1 MVNKINAPVLTVVK
15 VTVTAVVAVETPV
28 AEWVRKGPLVD
39 DFANFFRISLIV
51 TEAAVAYSAV
61 AAAAVVVAVAV
72 VAADLVAAVAAV
84 ALTVSVLVNKY
95 KKQL

>member
-51 TEAAVAYSAV
+51 T
-61 AAAAVVVAVAV
+61 AAAVVVAVAV
-72 VAADLVAAVAAV
+72 VAADLVGAVAAV

>member
-1 MVNKINAPVLTVVK
+1 MVNKINAPLLTVVK

-51 TEAAVAYSAV
+51 T
-61 AAAAVVVAVAV
+61 AAAVVVAVAV
-72 VAADLVAAVAAV
+72 VAADLVGAVAAV

>member
-1 MVNKINAPVLTVVK
+1 MVNKINAPLLTVVK

-51 TEAAVAYSAV
+51 T
-61 AAAAVVVAVAV
+61 AAAVVVAVAV

-84 ALTVSVLVNKY
+84 ALAVTVLLNKY